1 MERKPPSSIG
11 DFVAVLRRRKYWIVV
26 PFIVIV
32 VLGVLIAPKIPRT
45 YQSTATLMLVPQKVS
60 ARLVGPLTG
69 NDLANR
75 IQRIE
80 LNVMSSPDLVDI
92 VQRMNLY
99 PKLREKAKMSQVV
112 AAMSKNITI
121 AEAPDASDGRGGVNA
136 FTISYIGHAPQEAQ
150 AVTNALANVYI
161 KENLKQSRQDAQGAT
176 AFLSSQLDEAGK
188 RLSAQEARI
197 QAFKTAHLSSLP
209 ETSASNIQ
217 LIGQYQ
223 ADLQNNRAAIDQDN
237 QRRVYLQSVLNVS
250 PSGGGQ
256 NAATPA
262 PPSALEI
269 QLAQDQAALQ
279 ADLLKYTAEYPEVV
293 RLKQEIAELQRQI
306 REAPKSKTRTA
317 ASIPAASAS
326 GPSQNDQL
334 RGELIALNEDIRTRQ
349 VRQKQVEQKIDALQ
363 KNISVVPAVQTQF
376 ASLENTYKE
385 MQDSYNRLLAK
396 QQEAEMAAA
405 LNRSDGSEQFTV
417 IKPANLPTAPYRPN
431 PIVIYMGS
439 ALVGLL
445 FGFVAALLVELRD
458 DTMHSTDEVAA
469 YLKLPVIAGLPVCRP
484 FSGMPW
490 KSVRSKG

>member
-11 DFVAVLRRRKYWIVV
+11 DFLAVVRRRKYWILA
-26 PFIVIV
+26 PFLIVA
-32 VLGVLIAPKIPRT
+32 VLGILIAPWIPRT
-45 YQSTATLMLVPQKVS
+45 YQSTATLMLLPQKVS
-60 ARLVGPLTG
+60 AQYVGPIPG
-69 NDLANR
+69 SDLANR

-80 LNVMSSPDLVDI
+80 LKVLSSPDLSEI
-92 VQRMNLY
+92 ISRMNLY
-99 PKLREKAKMSQVV
+99 PKLREKKKMPQVI
-112 AAMSKNITI
+112 AAMSKDITI

-136 FTISYIGHAPQEAQ
+136 FTISYIGRTPQEAQ

-161 KENLKQSRQDAQGAT
+161 DENLQQSRRDAQGAT
-176 AFLSSQLDEAGK
+176 AFLSSQLEEAGR
-188 RLSAQEARI
+188 RLSSQEARI

-237 QRRVYLQSVLNVS
+237 QRRVYLESVLNVS
-250 PSGGGQ
+250 PSGAGQ

-306 REAPKSKTRTA
+306 REAPKSKAKTI
-317 ASIPAASAS
+317 ASIPAAAAT

-349 VRQKQVEQKIDALQ
+349 ARQKQIEQKIDGLQ

-376 ASLENTYKE
+376 ASLENTYNE
-385 MQDSYNRLLAK
+385 MQDNYNRLLAK
-396 QQEAEMAAA
+396 Q
-405 LNRSDGSEQFTV
+405 
-417 IKPANLPTAPYRPN
+417 
-431 PIVIYMGS
+431 
-439 ALVGLL
+439 
-445 FGFVAALLVELRD
+445 
-458 DTMHSTDEVAA
+458 
-469 YLKLPVIAGLPVCRP
+469 
-484 FSGMPW
+484 
-490 KSVRSKG
+490 